1 MTFGKTPRVL
11 AAGLA
16 AGLAASALWTGTAQ
30 AATTVNCVVNAGN
43 SGCITAT
50 IPASSA
56 HKINFYAEGGFFC
69 AQADIQIIDAAN
81 KAVVYHRHIGA
92 GTVSGTVGGLYG
104 SYYLRVYWSCGGA
117 SGKISN

>member
-1 MTFGKTPRVL
+1 MNLQKRRVGAVL
-11 AAGLA
+11 AGL
-16 AGLAASALWTGTAQ
+16 LTASTLWTGTAQ
-30 AATTVNCVVNAGN
+30 AATSANCVVNAGN
-43 SGCITAT
+43 SGCTTAT

-56 HKINFYAEGGFFC
+56 HEIHFYAEGGFFC
-69 AQADIQIIDAAN
+69 AQADIQIIDAGN
-81 KAVVYHRHIGA
+81 KVVVYHRHIGA